1 MKPKLGW
8 LSALIALS
16 FFGLAMFMIAAL
28 GKPDYRVF
36 PSSLN
41 SQPGGTLGAAAVLER
56 AGVKLERV
64 YVQPLREETRGKIVL
79 VYLVNSAYYSEEDD
93 AFSDSVAEEFP
104 LAKAVVVASL
114 TDKLPPRDI
123 PELPAISEFPA
134 FKRVKRISAWPAETL
149 RGQRARI
156 PLQMTEQRT
165 VLAEFVP
172 NAKVPTV
179 YISSGSSLLN
189 RFIGKAD
196 NAEMLLAIIKAL
208 APNGETVVLPEYF
221 YGVTAPDNLF
231 TRLGPSYSASAIQ
244 AALMFAL
251 LIYALGKRFG
261 YPEADAV
268 THPGAPRYFRAIG
281 ELFRRGRS
289 TDVVLD
295 AALNRALRIAG
306 KKYALGADLNK
317 EEKLRRIPGK
327 VGDLMRS
334 ISGLASSKVSP
345 KDALRLVAQLEEE
358 VKRL

>member
-1 MKPKLGW
+1 VKPKLGW

-16 FFGLAMFMIAAL
+16 FLGLAMFTIAAL

-56 AGVKLERV
+56 AGVKLERL
-64 YVQPLREETRGKIVL
+64 YVRPLRQETRGKVVL
-79 VYLVNSAYYSEEDD
+79 VFLVNSAYYFEEEE
-93 AFSDSVAEEFP
+93 AFSNSVAEDFP
-104 LAKAVVVASL
+104 LAKAIVVASL
-114 TDKLPPRDI
+114 TEKLPPRDI
-123 PELPAISEFPA
+123 PELPAMSEFPA
-134 FKRVKRISAWPAETL
+134 FKRVKRISAWPAATL
-149 RGQRARI
+149 QGEQRMI
-156 PLQMTEQRT
+156 PLQTTEQRG
-165 VLAEFVP
+165 VLAEYRSD
-172 NAKVPTV
+172 AKIPTV
-179 YISSGSSLLN
+179 YITSGSSLLN

-196 NAEMLLAIIKAL
+196 NAEMLLAIIKSL

-261 YPEADAV
+261 YPEVDAV
-268 THPGAPRYFRAIG
+268 AHPGAPRYFRAIG

-289 TDVVLD
+289 TDVVLE

-306 KKYALGADLNK
+306 KKHALGADLSK

-327 VGDLMRS
+327 VGELMRT
-334 ISGLASSKVSP
+334 IWTLSSTKVSP
-345 KDALRLVAQLEEE
+345 KDALRLTAQLEEE
-358 VKRL
+358 LKRL